1 MYARLGLLD
10 TIAELRLQ
18 QQARETRLAELCTDR
33 ERAHRTKLRLN
44 EQCSQARA
52 EIKGAV
58 NVAMPPAFAREL
70 SDGTVDLR
78 AVERWLRAAHAHDC
92 VPATGVGLLTSRPA
106 GEDSLLPE
114 FELEAIADLTRA
126 ATR

>member
-18 QQARETRLAELCTDR
+18 QQARETRLAELCSDR

-58 NVAMPPAFAREL
+58 NVAMPPAFAR
-70 SDGTVDLR
+70 GRVR
-78 AVERWLRAAHAHDC
+78 RRAADRS
-92 VPATGVGLLTSRPA
+92 PPRRSR
-106 GEDSLLPE
+106 
-114 FELEAIADLTRA
+114 RV
-126 ATR
+126 